1 LKPAESSTPNLHCV
15 HDKEPASDL
24 RSVFAELVHRKK
36 ITCRPKSMRNVQ
48 HNKQAKMHK
57 AVSQLIF
64 KMFKKTII
72 KS

>member
-1 LKPAESSTPNLHCV
+1 LKPAERDTPNPHCV
-15 HDKEPASDL
+15 RDKEPAGDL
-24 RSVFAELVHRKK
+24 RSVFAGPVHRKK
-36 ITCRPKSMRNVQ
+36 ITCFPKSMRNVQ

-57 AVSQLIF
+57 ADSQLIF